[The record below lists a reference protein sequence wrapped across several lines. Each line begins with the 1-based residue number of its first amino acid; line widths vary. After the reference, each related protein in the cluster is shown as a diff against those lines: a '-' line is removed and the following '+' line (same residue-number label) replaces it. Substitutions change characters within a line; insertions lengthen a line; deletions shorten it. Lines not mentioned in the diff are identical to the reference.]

1 MNGYTVRIN
10 NALGQTVFSQTVNQQ
25 QFYIDLSGWTGNG
38 YYYLNLIDNLGNTI
52 ESKII
57 VIQ

>member
-10 NALGQTVFSQTVNQQ
+10 NALGQTVFSQQVNQQ
-25 QFYIDLSGWTGNG
+25 QFYIDLSTWTGSG
-38 YYYLNLIDNLGNTI
+38 MYYLDLIDNLGNTI
-52 ESKII
+52 ASKVI